1 MACKLCAWLCRWL
14 GAGLAD
20 SFWKQ
25 SGDWERAHSNDYA
38 LWLEAPVETRERAE
52 AALAI
57 FDADPEAALRTFLDL
72 AESGMPWAME
82 AVAGYYERG
91 TVVAA
96 DFGQA
101 QDQYRRAIEAGSWAA
116 TIGYAKLLARH
127 GHFDTCDTLLRDCA
141 EQDFVPACFWLAW
154 YRLKRSR
161 SAATCR
167 EVRPLL
173 ERAADAGHP
182 AAGIVLARLK
192 LLGKFGFREIP
203 AGLRQLSRAMD
214 RSRAD
219 ASGRHIALEGRIPAA
234 G

>member
-14 GAGLAD
+14 CAEPAD
-20 SFWKQ
+20 SFWKR
-25 SGDWERAHSNDYA
+25 SGDWERAQSNDYA
-38 LWLEAPVETRERAE
+38 LWLEAPLETRERAK

-57 FDADPEAALRTFLDL
+57 FDTDSEAAFRTFLDL

-96 DFGQA
+96 DFEQA
-101 QDQYRRAIEAGSWAA
+101 QDYYRRAIEVGSWTA
-116 TIGYAKLLARH
+116 TIGYAKLLARY
-127 GHFDTCDTLLRDCA
+127 GHFDACDTLLRDCT
-141 EQDFVPACFWLAW
+141 ERDFVPACFWLAW
-154 YRLKRSR
+154 YRLKQSR

-182 AAGIVLARLK
+182 AAEIVLARLK

-203 AGLRQLSRAMD
+203 AGFRRLSGAID
-214 RSRAD
+214 RSRTD
-219 ASGRHIALEGRIPAA
+219 ASEMHIALEGQIPA
-234 G
+234 GG